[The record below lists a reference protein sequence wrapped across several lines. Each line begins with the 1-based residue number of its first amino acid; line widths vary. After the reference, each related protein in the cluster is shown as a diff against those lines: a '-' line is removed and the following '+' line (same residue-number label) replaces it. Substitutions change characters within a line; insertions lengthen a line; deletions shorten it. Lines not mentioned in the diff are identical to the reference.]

1 MSAVRVGQGF
11 DVHPLVAGRK
21 LILAGIEIPH
31 SKGLEGHSDGDA
43 LAHAVIDALLGATG
57 LGDIGQIFPSSDA
70 AWKGADSMA
79 MLSQVMTRVRQ
90 AGWKLANLDA
100 TVIAQE
106 PRLSPHREAMERRL
120 ADALG
125 VELGAVNVKSKTT
138 DHLGFTGRG
147 EGLAALAVVLIEK
160 I

>member
-1 MSAVRVGQGF
+1 MSTVRVGQGF

-31 SKGLEGHSDGDA
+31 SKGLQGHSDGDA
-43 LAHAVIDALLGATG
+43 LAHAVIDALLGAAG
-57 LGDIGQIFPSSDA
+57 LGDIGQFFPSEDS
-70 AWKGADSMA
+70 AWKDADSMA
-79 MLSQVMTRVRQ
+79 MLAQVMTQVRQ

-125 VELGAVNVKSKTT
+125 VDLGPVSVKSKTT

-147 EGLAALAVVLIEK
+147 EGIAALAVVLIEK